1 MKSHRE
7 FCITFTPELAPVA
20 YEAHNRDVRIRVRAS
35 CVAMVF
41 LLASSIAAN
50 AFADLRSS
58 ATAMACC
65 KKTHGHCA
73 GLNTPD
79 NCCKRMGHTGAGA
92 VAGIRSDAPPRV
104 LPAIATVTLLPANV
118 SSVFDLPSP
127 DFGFKRPH
135 DPPHLHPFSLL
146 I

>member
-1 MKSHRE
+1 M
-7 FCITFTPELAPVA
+7 
-20 YEAHNRDVRIRVRAS
+20 VRIRVRAL
-35 CVAMVF
+35 CGALVF

-65 KKTHGHCA
+65 AKTHGHCA

-79 NCCKRMGHTGAGA
+79 NCCKRMGHIGP
-92 VAGIRSDAPPRV
+92 GISAATVSAAPQLV
-104 LPAIATVTLLPANV
+104 LPAINTVSLLSANLWSASASP
-118 SSVFDLPSP
+118 SSR
-127 DFGFKRPH
+127 FGFKRPH